1 MTYKE
6 VKWTCGPLCRLKPAF
21 QAGGAIRGWVGLR
34 RTPCAAPLVPV
45 GNPAFQAVSTNV
57 GRAPGGNSRHVR
69 AAANAARR
77 PQGPLRL
84 AEQDRNLRPLL
95 AGGPPRRVRRRLGP
109 DAHHAA
115 ISTDADSGPLGRR
128 VRSRGDR
135 PPHPDSVSGPVTDRR
150 VTLYR
155 DTAGRAHATGLRRPR
170 TDAAPAG
177 YEWGY
182 GGAGAAAL
190 ARELLRAAGAT
201 AREADRWHRPF
212 KWALIANLPLQ
223 GARLNLDAMRRT
235 VNELRGRRLGTED
248 CVKELTA
255 AAAPERLTEAHYRH
269 HTPGR
274 RSPRRITTRGHEP
287 AGAAPINNASR
298 RRGVRSMTW
307 VGGAGSG
314 RTPGSATGGPVEL
327 RDQRQG
333 IRSITEEVRSIA
345 RAGWPR
351 IRSITEEVR
360 SISRVGWRRVRS
372 IARRVRS
379 MSRVGAGRSG
389 R

>member
-1 MTYKE
+1 M
-6 VKWTCGPLCRLKPAF
+6 
-21 QAGGAIRGWVGLR
+21 
-34 RTPCAAPLVPV
+34 
-45 GNPAFQAVSTNV
+45 
-57 GRAPGGNSRHVR
+57 
-69 AAANAARR
+69 
-77 PQGPLRL
+77 
-84 AEQDRNLRPLL
+84 
-95 AGGPPRRVRRRLGP
+95 
-109 DAHHAA
+109 
-115 ISTDADSGPLGRR
+115 
-128 VRSRGDR
+128 
-135 PPHPDSVSGPVTDRR
+135 TDRR

-182 GGAGAAAL
+182 GGVGAAAL
-190 ARELLRAAGAT
+190 ARDLLRAAGAT

-287 AGAAPINNASR
+287 AGAAPIDNASR
-298 RRGVRSMTW
+298 RSGVRSMTW

-314 RTPGSATGGPVEL
+314 RTPGSSTGGTVEL

-333 IRSITEEVRSIA
+333 IRSIAEEVRSIS

-351 IRSITEEVR
+351 IRSIAEEVR
-360 SISRVGWRRVRS
+360 SRSRVGWRRVRS

-379 MSRVGAGRSG
+379 ISRVGAGRSG